1 MFLRLDFLPARL
13 QRNKWALAV
22 VRRPY
27 VCMCLWLSVTG
38 WYCVKTAEPIVKI
51 FSPSGSP
58 TSLVLMQVQKFFDH
72 VHKKIRWGTKH
83 KYLARFCQPLELNCE
98 YLRNAWTYRKSETCV
113 STSDEYTTRW
123 YKSWGHG
130 PPQSPGVSVKDHSLP
145 PKMRKWHILPI
156 CGQFSAVTPRMS
168 EPIMS
173 PFLFYNRLGAV
184 TPKNLWGIKIFTFLH
199 IVA

>member
-1 MFLRLDFLPARL
+1 MPGLIENPKHAFQPAMNTL
-13 QRNKWALAV
+13 QGDIKV
-22 VRRPY
+22 GDMDP
-27 VCMCLWLSVTG
+27 LS
-38 WYCVKTAEPIVKI
+38 P
-51 FSPSGSP
+51 
-58 TSLVLMQVQKFFDH
+58 
-72 VHKKIRWGTKH
+72 
-83 KYLARFCQPLELNCE
+83 
-98 YLRNAWTYRKSETCV
+98 
-113 STSDEYTTRW
+113 
-123 YKSWGHG
+123 
-130 PPQSPGVSVKDHSLP
+130 PGVSVKDHSLP